1 MQELQ
6 RSAHFETLLRIAEV
20 QRLPRRGTFETVI
33 LLRREEHYRKDH
45 VRQQNGSGAAYN
57 CHSRAS
63 IALLPLLQSSP

>member
-6 RSAHFETLLRIAEV
+6 SSAHFETLRIAEV

-33 LLRREEHYRKDH
+33 LRREEHYRKDH

-57 CHSRAS
+57 GPSKAS
-63 IALLPLLQSSP
+63 IALLPLF

>member
-1 MQELQ
+1 MQELR
-6 RSAHFETLLRIAEV
+6 RSAHFETLRIAEV

-33 LLRREEHYRKDH
+33 LLLRREEHYRKDH

-57 CHSRAS
+57 CHSKAS